1 MAVVI
6 QGSVCLKPHIDQRA
20 GVCVCLLVSLGLRRC
35 ACTVKL
41 VQAVLQSLLQRR
53 LKPKRLTQRRCLR
66 LVKTKPLVGGPATCM
81 PGLPLQKVRLV
92 FVLIPTKLVSC
103 QSFVENIQSFTQ
115 AHLDDTHRIE
125 SSCPEHQG
133 TSVCVHDRCIFR
145 FSQVLLQIAD
155 DVQK

>member
-20 GVCVCLLVSLGLRRC
+20 GVCVCVLSMLVSLGLRRC

-66 LVKTKPLVGGPATCM
+66 LMKTKPLVGGPATCM
-81 PGLPLQKVRLV
+81 PGLPLQNVRLE

-103 QSFVENIQSFTQ
+103 
-115 AHLDDTHRIE
+115 R
-125 SSCPEHQG
+125 
-133 TSVCVHDRCIFR
+133 IFR

-155 DVQK
+155 DVQKVICSCLPHAGAV